1 MGKNTQASM
10 ISLGRCSGKENKE
23 QTQRQMFTM
32 EMQEKV
38 FGYTVTSYDVA
49 NLWYQLNQIKR

>member
-1 MGKNTQASM
+1 M
-10 ISLGRCSGKENKE
+10 ISLGRCSGKDNKE

-38 FGYTVTSYDVA
+38 FGISQELYAVTSYNVA
-49 NLWYQLNQIKR
+49 NLWY